1 MRKLRLAI
9 RKEVY
14 SPCREKTAGNYT
26 NVAKYNQ
33 TDPAGLIADVYEGGT
48 NGTWN
53 KAQELFVN
61 REKENP
67 YQH

>member
-1 MRKLRLAI
+1 MRKLRLAVW
-9 RKEVY
+9 KEVY
-14 SPCREKTAGNYT
+14 SPCREKAAGNYT

-33 TDPAGLIADVYEGGT
+33 TDPPRLIAYIDERGT

-53 KAQELFVN
+53 KTQELFVN

-67 YQH
+67 YQY

>member
-1 MRKLRLAI
+1 MRKLRLAVW
-9 RKEVY
+9 KEVY
-14 SPCREKTAGNYT
+14 SPCYEKAAGNYT

-33 TDPAGLIADVYEGGT
+33 TDPPRLIAYVYEGGT